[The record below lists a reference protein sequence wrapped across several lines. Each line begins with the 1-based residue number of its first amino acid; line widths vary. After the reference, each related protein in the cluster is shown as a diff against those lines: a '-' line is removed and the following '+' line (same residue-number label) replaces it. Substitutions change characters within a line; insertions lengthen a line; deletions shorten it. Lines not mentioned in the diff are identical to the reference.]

1 MRALGNWR
9 WMLCAMVILLGS
21 TPAQALDPAV
31 RVDELLHTGW
41 TVQDGAPADITAL
54 AQTADG
60 FLWLGTP
67 TGLYRFDGLQFERA
81 AAPAGS
87 EFPSQA
93 VSALWASGAELWI
106 GFRYGGASLLRD
118 GELHN
123 YGEAEGFSTG
133 TVFGFAQDGDGSL
146 WAATYRGLLRRHG
159 AHWSWVGAAQGFPA
173 RQARAVLADG
183 SGAVWVA
190 SEDAVYRLP
199 RGAARFD
206 PVSVGSDAISRLV
219 EDRHGRV
226 WAAQPGGGQQQLSA
240 QAGVVRPGAVIPLP
254 AQDLAID
261 RDGSYW
267 IATPGDGLRRLA
279 RGVSVADSPVET
291 YTEAQG
297 LTADYVRSV
306 LEDRE
311 GTLWFGTAA
320 GLDRLRQVNL
330 LRAPFP
336 KGAHDFALVADSDGS
351 LWAGTRNEPLLHLR
365 GARQVQR
372 GIAESFSCAY
382 RDAHGQIWLG
392 GRSGIWQLR
401 DGEAQRVAEL
411 PAQAAASAVQAMAR
425 DADGVLWVSLNVPGV
440 FTLANGVWT
449 HRRDA
454 PELLG
459 RASPLTLLVDRA
471 GRRWLGFSHN
481 RIVLIARDG
490 ARVLDAADG
499 LDLGN
504 VSVLHEGAKRLW
516 AGGARGLAYA
526 EGERFHALRSRE
538 DGLFHGISGIVETTQ
553 GDLWLHAARG
563 ALRLSAAE
571 LGHALADADYR
582 VAVEIY
588 DALDGMPGAPA
599 QFRPLPTLVQDMDGR
614 LWFATTGGVA
624 SLDPRRIV
632 RNALAPP
639 VRIRSLDA
647 GGAAQLPQADLR
659 FPAHTTALRIRY
671 AGNSLAVPERVRFR
685 SLLQGLDTDW
695 QDMGGRRE
703 AAYTNLG
710 PGHYRF
716 RVIAANDSG
725 VWNEQGASVDFT
737 IAPAWFQTG
746 LFRAVLAV
754 VVVLAAVLLYRWR
767 LRQIARRLRAQT
779 DVRQQERERIARELH
794 DTLLQ
799 GVQGL
804 LLRFQ
809 AAADRVPDAAARRGL
824 EQALDVAEQVL
835 AEGRDRVM
843 ELRPATPPELPL
855 ADALHAVALEQAP
868 LHACGFSLSVAGR
881 PRPLLPAFAGEVYCI
896 AREALVNAYR
906 HAAPATVMVV
916 IDYGEREFR
925 LRVCDDGRG
934 LDEAVLRAGG
944 RRGHF
949 GLPNMRERAE
959 RLGARLSLRS
969 CAGAG
974 TEIELR
980 SVAVRSYVVAP
991 RRGLRWRWC

>member
-1 MRALGNWR
+1 MPAVPVWQRALCAVL
-9 WMLCAMVILLGS
+9 MLLVSAPV
-21 TPAQALDPAV
+21 PALDPAV

-54 AQTADG
+54 AQTGDG

-67 TGLYRFDGLQFERA
+67 TGLYRFDGIQFERV

-93 VSALWASGAELWI
+93 VSALWASGNALWI

-118 GELHN
+118 GRLYN

-133 TVFGFAQDGDGSL
+133 TVFGFAQQDDGRV

-159 AHWSWVGAAQGFPA
+159 ETWTWIGAAQGFPG
-173 RQARAVLADG
+173 RQARAVLVDSA
-183 SGAVWVA
+183 GAVWAA
-190 SEDAVYRLP
+190 SEDAVYRQAP
-199 RGAARFD
+199 GAAQFREVAAGD
-206 PVSVGSDAISRLV
+206 YPVSRLA
-219 EDRHGRV
+219 EDRQGRI
-226 WAAQPGGGQQQLSA
+226 WAAQPGAGLRRLKA
-240 QAGVVRPGAVIPLP
+240 QPGEAAPAAALALP
-254 AQDLAID
+254 AQDLAVD
-261 RDGSYW
+261 RDGGYW
-267 IATPGDGLRRLA
+267 IATPGDGLRRLVQGFA
-279 RGVSVADSPVET
+279 AENPAVET
-291 YTEAQG
+291 YTEAEG
-297 LTADYVRSV
+297 LTANFVRSV

-311 GTLWFGTAA
+311 GSLWFGTAA
-320 GLDRLRQVNL
+320 GLDRLRRVNL

-336 KGAHDFALVADSDGS
+336 QGAHDFALAADSDGS
-351 LWAGTRNEPLLHLR
+351 LWAGTRNEPLLRLR
-365 GARQVQR
+365 GRQVER
-372 GIAESFSCAY
+372 SVDESFGCAY

-392 GRSGIWQLR
+392 GRSGIWQVR
-401 DGEAQRVAEL
+401 DGKAQRVAAL
-411 PAQAAASAVQAMAR
+411 PPQAAATAVQALAR

-440 FTLANGVWT
+440 FTLADGLWT

-454 PELLG
+454 PELLA

-481 RIVLIARDG
+481 RIVLIGRDG
-490 ARVLDAADG
+490 ARVLDAGDG

-504 VSVLHEGAKRLW
+504 VSALHEGAQRLW

-526 EGERFHALRSRE
+526 QGERFRTVQARE
-538 DGLFHGISGIVETTQ
+538 DGLFHGISGIVETVD

-563 ALRLSAAE
+563 ALRIPAAE
-571 LGHALADADYR
+571 LRRALDEPGYR
-582 VAVEIY
+582 VAVEIH

-599 QFRPLPTLVQDMDGR
+599 QFRPLPTLVQDGDGR

-624 SLDPRRIV
+624 MLDPRRRV
-632 RNALAPP
+632 RNVLAPP
-639 VRIRSLDA
+639 VLIRSLDA
-647 GGAAQLPQADLR
+647 GGAVLSPGPDLR

-671 AGNSLAVPERVRFR
+671 VGNSLAVPERVRFR
-685 SLLQGLDTDW
+685 SLLQGLDADW

-710 PGHYRF
+710 PGRYRF
-716 RVIAANDSG
+716 QVIAANDSG
-725 VWNEQGASVDFT
+725 VWNTQGAGVDFV
-737 IAPAWFQTG
+737 IEPAWFQTG
-746 LFRAVLAV
+746 LFRAALGAFLL
-754 VVVLAAVLLYRWR
+754 LAAVLLYRWR
-767 LRQIARRLRAQT
+767 LRQIARRLRAQNE
-779 DVRQQERERIARELH
+779 VRQEERERIARELH

-809 AAADRVPDAAARRGL
+809 AAAERVPDAAARRGL

-843 ELRPATPPELPL
+843 ELRPAAPPGLPL
-855 ADALHAVALEQAP
+855 AEALQAVALEQTP
-868 LHACGFSLSVAGR
+868 LHACGFELSVAGR
-881 PRPLLPAFAGEVYCI
+881 PRALLPAFAGEVYCI

-906 HAAPATVMVV
+906 HAAPATVLVL

-925 LRVCDDGRG
+925 LRICDDGRG
-934 LDEAVLRAGG
+934 LDDAVLRAGG
-944 RRGHF
+944 RSGHF
-949 GLPNMRERAE
+949 GLASMRERAE

-969 CAGAG
+969 RAGAG

-980 SVAVRSYVVAP
+980 SAAARSYALAP
-991 RRGLRWRWC
+991 RRGLRWRR